1 MVFCELNKKKFE
13 MTERVASSHSFSVG
27 SKPAAHHWNGSAE
40 EDSWLAPFFGSNV
53 APPRREKHGQHLC
66 AAQSR
71 EVHECL
77 DRHQNAVNRCFEFT
91 SKLELCLRDA

>member
-1 MVFCELNKKKFE
+1 